1 MAMMKSMPAKAMQ
14 SLGGSVPMEM
24 MKRFVFFRLEDA
36 QARIC
41 AFHGEPEI
49 IEY

>member
-1 MAMMKSMPAKAMQ
+1 METMPAKALN

-24 MKRFVFFRLEDA
+24 MSRFVYFRLADA

-49 IEY
+49 IGY